1 MRAKFSRSPF
11 FQSALLIAKTV
22 LDKTQIKLKPWG
34 REIWFAHT
42 DKYAGKILEVK
53 KGHRYS
59 LQYHEVKEET
69 QYILKGKARFTF
81 GTLETFEQD
90 PKNLQEKILEAGDKI
105 DIKPYTIH
113 RLEALEDTVVFEVSS
128 PELDD
133 VVKIEDDYGR
143 SGKGNN
149 EELDKKLA
157 NN

>member
-1 MRAKFSRSPF
+1 M
-11 FQSALLIAKTV
+11 LEE
-22 LDKTQIKLKPWG
+22 TQIKLKPWG

-59 LQYHEVKEET
+59 LQYHETKEET
-69 QYILKGKARFTF
+69 QYVVEGKVKFTF
-81 GTLETFEQD
+81 GTDKE
-90 PKNLQEKILEAGDKI
+90 NLQDKILEAGDKI
-105 DIKPYTIH
+105 DVKPYTIH

-133 VVKIEDDYGR
+133 VIKIDDDYGR

-149 EELDKKLA
+149 EELDQELA
-157 NN
+157 KN